1 MQRQEDDVR
10 ARMSTASAV
19 FHKTSTEAQA
29 IRQEYFNFTRPRLL
43 RVSLAHP
50 GVMEWPEAD

>member
-1 MQRQEDDVR
+1 MR